1 MSDGLRSV
9 PGLAGPRGQDDWIE
23 RVRAASDIVEV
34 VGQTVALKRT
44 GRNLTG
50 LCPFHKEKTA
60 SFSVNPERQF
70 YHCFGCKAGG
80 DVFRF
85 VQETEKVGFLE
96 AVEILSRRAGIPV
109 PERRGDAGA
118 RGARTRL
125 TDALEAAAQA
135 YEQWLGDPQRGSAAR
150 AYLER
155 RGITRETQRAFRLG
169 LAPEGWENLVQ
180 RLRGKVPDEALI
192 EAGLAAARA
201 PRGPGGEGAPGVPGA
216 GRGGLYD
223 RFRNRLMVPLVAS
236 GGTVVGFGA
245 RALADAEQPKY
256 LNSPET
262 PVYHKGAFL
271 FALDV
276 ARRRADPDGEMIVVE
291 GYFDAIA
298 LHQAGLGNTV
308 ATSGTALT
316 ADQARLLKRVVPR
329 IVLTYDGDAAGQEAM
344 MRSLGVLMG
353 EGLDVAVV
361 DLPAGEDPDTLL
373 RQGGLEAWSAVRAR
387 AADPVEF
394 IQRHV
399 LRGHPGGR
407 DPRERA
413 LQAVVD
419 LGVRVTDPIRR
430 QALTERASQVFR
442 HPERVIARAMAL
454 RRSGQPSEK
463 PIEAA
468 VRRLREGESFGERR
482 LLEALIHRP
491 ESLSAARELVT
502 PGDFGDPVCAALAAW
517 VWSERAGFPEDDEAA
532 ALARELAA
540 SEPEDWEALAR
551 GEARR
556 LLQHRLTR
564 RHREKQEELRH
575 DPQGP
580 QAARLLQEI
589 QEIALSIREIERSI
603 REPSR

>member
-1 MSDGLRSV
+1 MREDVRAAAAGAGTRGL
-9 PGLAGPRGQDDWIE
+9 DDWVE

-44 GRNLTG
+44 GRNLVG
-50 LCPFHKEKTA
+50 LCPFHKEKTG

-85 VQETEKVGFLE
+85 VQETEKVGFIE
-96 AVEILSRRAGIPV
+96 AVEILSRRAGIAV
-109 PERRGDAGA
+109 PERRGEGAAGAGA
-118 RGARTRL
+118 RGRL
-125 TDALEAAAQA
+125 SEALEAAAQA
-135 YEQWLGDPQRGSAAR
+135 YEQWLGDPERGAAVR

-155 RGITRETQRAFRLG
+155 RGLTRDTQRAFRLG

-180 RLRGKVPDEALI
+180 RLRGRIADEALVQ
-192 EAGLAAARA
+192 AGLAAR
-201 PRGPGGEGAPGVPGA
+201 RET

-236 GGTVVGFGA
+236 GGVVVGFGA
-245 RALADAEQPKY
+245 RALSDADLPKY

-271 FALDV
+271 FGLDQ
-276 ARRRADPDGEMIVVE
+276 ARRRAEPDGEMIVVE

-344 MRSLGVLMG
+344 MRSLGVLLA
-353 EGLDVAVV
+353 EGLDVVV
-361 DLPAGEDPDTLL
+361 ADLPEGEDPDTLVQ
-373 RQGGLEAWSAVRAR
+373 QGGLGAWNAVRAR

-394 IQRHV
+394 VQRHV
-399 LRGHPGGR
+399 LRGHAGGR

-413 LQAVVD
+413 LQVVVD
-419 LGVRVTDPIRR
+419 LGVKVSDPIRR
-430 QALTERASQVFR
+430 QALVERASQVFR
-442 HPERVIARAMAL
+442 QPERVIARAMAL
-454 RRSGQPSEK
+454 KRTGQPSEK

-468 VRRLREGESFGERR
+468 VRHQRAGEGYGERR
-482 LLEALIHRP
+482 LLEALVHRP
-491 ESLSAARELVT
+491 ESLEEVRTLVS
-502 PGDFGDPVCAALAAW
+502 PEDFGDPVCRTLAAW
-517 VWSERAGFPEDDEAA
+517 LWSGRAGFPEEDEAS
-532 ALARELAA
+532 ALARELAT
-540 SEPEDWEALAR
+540 SEPEEWEAEAR
-551 GEARR
+551 GAARR
-556 LLQHRLTR
+556 VLQHRLVRQCSEKEQALR
-564 RHREKQEELRH
+564 RE
-575 DPQGP
+575 PQGP
-580 QAARLLQEI
+580 GADRLLQEI
-589 QEIALSIREIERSI
+589 HELRQSIRAIELSI

>member
-1 MSDGLRSV
+1 MRDDVRGAAASAGTRGL
-9 PGLAGPRGQDDWIE
+9 DDWVE

-44 GRNLTG
+44 GRNLVG
-50 LCPFHKEKTA
+50 LCPFHKEKTG

-85 VQETEKVGFLE
+85 VQETEKVGFIE

-109 PERRGDAGA
+109 PERRGEGGAAGSGA
-118 RGARTRL
+118 RGRL
-125 TDALEAAAQA
+125 SEALEAAAQA
-135 YEQWLGDPQRGSAAR
+135 YEQWLGDPERGAAVR

-155 RGITRETQRAFRLG
+155 RGLTRDTQRTFRLG

-180 RLRGKVPDEALI
+180 RLRGRIADEVLMQ
-192 EAGLAAARA
+192 AGLAAR
-201 PRGPGGEGAPGVPGA
+201 RET

-236 GGTVVGFGA
+236 GGVIVGFGA
-245 RALADAEQPKY
+245 RALSDADPPKY

-271 FALDV
+271 YALDQ
-276 ARRRADPDGEMIVVE
+276 ARRKAEPEGEMIVVE

-329 IVLTYDGDAAGQEAM
+329 IVLTYDGDTAGQEAM
-344 MRSLGVLMG
+344 MRSLGVLLA
-353 EGLDVAVV
+353 EGLDVVV
-361 DLPAGEDPDTLL
+361 ADLPEGEDPDTLV
-373 RQGGLEAWSAVRAR
+373 RAGGLEAWSALRGR

-399 LRGHPGGR
+399 LRGHAGGR

-413 LQAVVD
+413 LQAVVE
-419 LGVRVTDPIRR
+419 LGVKVADPIRR
-430 QALTERASQVFR
+430 QALVERASQVFR
-442 HPERVIARAMAL
+442 QPERVIARAMAL
-454 RRSGQPSEK
+454 KRSGQPSEK

-468 VRRLREGESFGERR
+468 VRHQRTGEAYGERR
-482 LLEALIHRP
+482 LLEALVNRP
-491 ESLSAARELVT
+491 ESLAEVRDLVG
-502 PGDFGDPVCAALAAW
+502 PEDFGDRACRALAAW
-517 VWSERAGFPEDDEAA
+517 LWSGRPGFPEEDEAS
-532 ALARELAA
+532 ALARELAV
-540 SEPEDWEALAR
+540 SEPEDWEAEAR
-551 GEARR
+551 GAAQ
-556 LLQHRLTR
+556 LMLQHRYASQI
-564 RHREKQEELRH
+564 HQKNIELAQ
-575 DPQGP
+575 DPYG
-580 QAARLLQEI
+580 ADSARLM
-589 QEIALSIREIERSI
+589 REVLELKKMIKMIEDTLPRHSG
-603 REPSR
+603 

>member
-1 MSDGLRSV
+1 MRDDVRGAAGGAGARGL
-9 PGLAGPRGQDDWIE
+9 DDWVE
-23 RVRAASDIVEV
+23 RVRSASDIAEV

-44 GRNLTG
+44 GRNLVG
-50 LCPFHKEKTA
+50 LCPFHKEKTG

-85 VQETEKVGFLE
+85 VQETEKVGFIE

-109 PERRGDAGA
+109 PERRGEGGAGSGA
-118 RGARTRL
+118 RARL
-125 TDALEAAAQA
+125 SEALEAAAQA
-135 YEQWLGDPQRGSAAR
+135 YEQWLGDPEGGAAVR

-155 RGITRETQRAFRLG
+155 RGLTRDTQRAFRLG

-180 RLRGKVPDEALI
+180 RLRGRIADEVLVQ
-192 EAGLAAARA
+192 AGLAAR
-201 PRGPGGEGAPGVPGA
+201 RET

-223 RFRNRLMVPLVAS
+223 RFRNRLMVPLVAP
-236 GGTVVGFGA
+236 GGVVVGFGA
-245 RALADAEQPKY
+245 RALSDADPPKY

-271 FALDV
+271 FGLDQ
-276 ARRRADPDGEMIVVE
+276 ARRRAEPDGEMIVVE

-316 ADQARLLKRVVPR
+316 SDQARLLKRLVPR

-344 MRSLGVLMG
+344 MRSLGVLLA
-353 EGLDVAVV
+353 EGLDVAVA
-361 DLPAGEDPDTLL
+361 DLPEGEDPDTLV
-373 RQGGLEAWSAVRAR
+373 QKGGLEAWRAVRAR

-394 IQRHV
+394 VQRHV
-399 LRGHPGGR
+399 LRGHAGGR

-413 LQAVVD
+413 LQAVVE
-419 LGVRVTDPIRR
+419 LGVKVADPIRR
-430 QALTERASQVFR
+430 QALVERASQVFR
-442 HPERVIARAMAL
+442 QPERVIARAMSL

-468 VRRLREGESFGERR
+468 VRHQRTGEAYGERR
-482 LLEALIHRP
+482 LLEALVHRP
-491 ESLSAARELVT
+491 ESLEEASTLVS
-502 PGDFGDPVCAALAAW
+502 PEDFGDPVCRALAAW
-517 VWSERAGFPEDDEAA
+517 LWGGRPGFPEEEEAA
-532 ALARELAA
+532 ALARELAT
-540 SEPEDWEALAR
+540 SEPEDWEAEAR
-551 GEARR
+551 GAARR
-556 LLQHRLTR
+556 VLQHRLLRQCSEKEQALR
-564 RHREKQEELRH
+564 RE
-575 DPQGP
+575 PQGP
-580 QAARLLQEI
+580 GAARLLQEI
-589 QEIALSIREIERSI
+589 HELRQSIRAIELSI

>member
-1 MSDGLRSV
+1 MRDDVRGAAASAGTRGL
-9 PGLAGPRGQDDWIE
+9 DDWVE
-23 RVRAASDIVEV
+23 RVRAGSDIVEV

-44 GRNLTG
+44 GRNLVG
-50 LCPFHKEKTA
+50 LCPFHKEKTG

-85 VQETEKVGFLE
+85 VQETEKVGFIE

-109 PERRGDAGA
+109 PERRGEGGAAGSGA
-118 RGARTRL
+118 RGRL
-125 TDALEAAAQA
+125 SEALEAAAQA
-135 YEQWLGDPQRGSAAR
+135 YEQWLGDPERGAAVR

-155 RGITRETQRAFRLG
+155 RGLTRDTQRTFRLG

-180 RLRGKVPDEALI
+180 RLRGRIADEVLMQ
-192 EAGLAAARA
+192 AGLAAR
-201 PRGPGGEGAPGVPGA
+201 RET

-236 GGTVVGFGA
+236 GGVIVGFGA
-245 RALADAEQPKY
+245 RALSDADPPKY

-271 FALDV
+271 YALDQ
-276 ARRRADPDGEMIVVE
+276 ARRKAEPEGEMIVVE

-344 MRSLGVLMG
+344 MRSLGVLLA
-353 EGLDVAVV
+353 EGLDVVV
-361 DLPAGEDPDTLL
+361 ADLPEGEDPDTLV
-373 RQGGLEAWSAVRAR
+373 RNGGPEAWTAVRAR
-387 AADPVEF
+387 AADLVEL
-394 IQRHV
+394 IQRHL
-399 LRGHPGGR
+399 LRGNAGGR

-413 LQAVVD
+413 LQAVVE
-419 LGVRVTDPIRR
+419 LGVKVADPIRR
-430 QALTERASQVFR
+430 QALVERASQVFR
-442 HPERVIARAMAL
+442 QPERVIARAMAL
-454 RRSGQPSEK
+454 KRTGQPSER
-463 PIEAA
+463 PVEAA
-468 VRRLREGESFGERR
+468 VRQQQAGEAHGERR
-482 LLEALIHRP
+482 LLEAILHRP
-491 ESLSAARELVT
+491 ESLDEVRTLVS
-502 PGDFGDPVCAALAAW
+502 PRDFGDPVCVTLAEW
-517 VWSERAGFPEDDEAA
+517 LWDGHAGFPAEDEAA
-532 ALARELAA
+532 ALARELAV

-551 GEARR
+551 GSARR
-556 LLQHRLTR
+556 LLQHRLAR
-564 RHREKQEELRH
+564 QHREKQEELRH
-575 DPQGP
+575 APRGP
-580 QAARLLQEI
+580 EAARLLQEI
-589 QEIALSIREIERSI
+589 QQIALSIRQIEQSI